1 MKSLKVFYAFNIFA
15 GFFLSF
21 WSAFWKES
29 LQSSRCC
36 WVKFQWR
43 WFHSYIMSFLNL
55 ISIGEQLATI
65 SGAKSCVE
73 TMSFPGSLSPR
84 AVGVLARHSR
94 QDTRLMNDRQLINE
108 IYFLLTSC
116 ETQGS
121 KGFAILPCFLL
132 IVAPIRD
139 RFLSPR
145 EVNTTSEVWSGLRG
159 PDPGG
164 GGNSFEL
171 PAFELWKIQL

>member
-1 MKSLKVFYAFNIFA
+1 
-15 GFFLSF
+15 
-21 WSAFWKES
+21 
-29 LQSSRCC
+29 
-36 WVKFQWR
+36 
-43 WFHSYIMSFLNL
+43 MSFLNL

-121 KGFAILPCFLL
+121 KGVAILPCFLL

-164 GGNSFEL
+164 GGTTRSSSQHLNSERYNFRTDIRHDGDFQFFFSASRKDTL
-171 PAFELWKIQL
+171 TAKISDVSSCTNEGKW